1 VNAEWLATGTLLL
14 LIQFHLLGNFTA
26 FYQFE
31 GLIDL
36 FDPLT
41 PTVPYGCSQ
50 TGHMAT
56 VGITGLI
63 AEV

>member
-41 PTVPYGCSQ
+41 PTVPGVWQQWASQ
-50 TGHMAT
+50 G
-56 VGITGLI
+56 
-63 AEV
+63 